1 MSTTRIF
8 SIIRLMCREVK
19 KGIKVAEGYFI
30 VNCERIVTMN
40 RFKSIQNRMH
50 STNKIKPLS
59 TLSDSALMEKLQ
71 GGQTEKLGL
80 LFERYH
86 KRLFGFFMK
95 LTRGKQALSEDLVQ
109 NTFFRVLKY
118 KKSYKPDKKFSTWI
132 YQIGRNVF
140 YDQCKKKSNNEYSV
154 DEFTFNE
161 PSTKME
167 SPFEEIDERKII
179 LQQALDELPDDKREI
194 IVLSRYEGLKYKEIG
209 DILDCTENA
218 VKVKAH
224 RALKEL
230 KQRYSQIEKNLAI

>member
-1 MSTTRIF
+1 MDIFRGST
-8 SIIRLMCREVK
+8 
-19 KGIKVAEGYFI
+19 
-30 VNCERIVTMN
+30 
-40 RFKSIQNRMH
+40 NRMH
-50 STNKIKPLS
+50 STNKITPLN
-59 TLSDSALMEKLQ
+59 TLDDSVLMEKLQ
-71 GGQTEKLGL
+71 QGQTDKLGL

-86 KRLFGFFMK
+86 KRLYGFFMK

-118 KKSYKPDKKFSTWI
+118 KKSYNPDKKFSTWV

-140 YDQCKKKSNNEYSV
+140 YDQCTKKSNNEYAV
-154 DEFTFNE
+154 DDFSYNE

-167 SPFEEIDERKII
+167 SPFDEVDERKII
-179 LQQALDELPDDKREI
+179 LQKALDELPEDKREI

-224 RALKEL
+224 RALKQL
-230 KQRYSQIEKNLAI
+230 KENYTRLEKNLAI

>member
-1 MSTTRIF
+1 MDIFRGST
-8 SIIRLMCREVK
+8 
-19 KGIKVAEGYFI
+19 
-30 VNCERIVTMN
+30 
-40 RFKSIQNRMH
+40 NRMH
-50 STNKIKPLS
+50 STNKITPLN
-59 TLSDSALMEKLQ
+59 TLDDSVLMEKLQ
-71 GGQTEKLGL
+71 QGQTDKLGL

-86 KRLFGFFMK
+86 KRLYGFFMK

-118 KKSYKPDKKFSTWI
+118 KKSYNPDKKFSTWV

-140 YDQCKKKSNNEYSV
+140 YDQCKKKSNNEYAV
-154 DEFTFNE
+154 DDFTYNE

-167 SPFEEIDERKII
+167 SPFDEVDERKII
-179 LQQALDELPDDKREI
+179 LQKALDELPEDKREI

-224 RALKEL
+224 RALKQL
-230 KQRYSQIEKNLAI
+230 KENYTRLEKNLAI